1 MANTYVV
8 PVDFSKTSDAALDGS
23 VLRLSLPPY
32 LPVAVITTAVV
43 SGLMLTKGRYFHT
56 EYYPIFKFLHNI

>member
-32 LPVAVITTAVV
+32 HRAQQPFTYGPNVI
-43 SGLMLTKGRYFHT
+43 G
-56 EYYPIFKFLHNI
+56 